1 MWRQSCCCKGIGAEL
16 PEYELIGTTTLRV
29 HFKALKRALID
40 ESKAPNRHD
49 GGLGVGLEV
58 GLADKIMELAAAN
71 PEMTMAVM
79 AEKLDVT
86 KRTVEREIKKLR
98 EAGRIERIGGKRYG
112 HWQIND

>member
-1 MWRQSCCCKGIGAEL
+1 
-16 PEYELIGTTTLRV
+16 
-29 HFKALKRALID
+29 
-40 ESKAPNRHD
+40 
-49 GGLGVGLEV
+49 
-58 GLADKIMELAAAN
+58 MELAAAN